1 MFDITSSKL
10 LLLGI
15 IALLVVGPKE
25 LPGLLRTI
33 GKYVGMIK
41 RQAAEFRT
49 QFDDAMRD
57 SEIADLKKQVED
69 IGKEASGAVKEA
81 ETAFQQE
88 MSRVET
94 ETRAAIDSIEAKAPD
109 PAAVFTSDAVSPAA
123 IEGTKEVAQAEQAVA
138 ADQSEAART
147 DTPDSPPP
155 ASMTPPPSE
164 PPFAPTSTA
173 SGSSSAEPA
182 KAGA

>member
-41 RQAAEFRT
+41 RQAAEFRV
-49 QFDDAMRD
+49 QFDEAMRD

-69 IGKEASGAVKEA
+69 IGTEASSAVSEA
-81 ETAFQQE
+81 ETAFQRE
-88 MSRVET
+88 MASVET
-94 ETRAAIDSIEAKAPD
+94 ETRAAIDSIDSKTGD
-109 PAAVFTSDAVSPAA
+109 PAFTSDAVSPVAA
-123 IEGTKEVAQAEQAVA
+123 EAVA
-138 ADQSEAART
+138 SEQQGQPSPSEP
-147 DTPDSPPP
+147 TPAPETSSTSAETATASPPP
-155 ASMTPPPSE
+155 PVHITPVA
-164 PPFAPTSTA
+164 APA
-173 SGSSSAEPA
+173 PAEPA

>member
-41 RQAAEFRT
+41 RQAAEFRS
-49 QFDDAMRD
+49 QFDDAMRE

-69 IGKEASGAVKEA
+69 IGKEASGAIKEA

-94 ETRAAIDSIEAKAPD
+94 ETQAAIDSVDAKVAD
-109 PAAVFTSDAVSPAA
+109 PAAAVFTSDAVSPAA

-138 ADQSEAART
+138 AEHAEEERR
-147 DTPDSPPP
+147 DTG
-155 ASMTPPPSE
+155 ASTSGEGMTPPSGGPS
-164 PPFAPTSTA
+164 PTSSATA
-173 SGSSSAEPA
+173 AEPA

>member
-94 ETRAAIDSIEAKAPD
+94 ETRAAIDSVDAKTND
-109 PAAVFTSDAVSPAA
+109 PAALFTSDAVSPAA

-138 ADQSEAART
+138 ADHVEEERREAGVSPS
-147 DTPDSPPP
+147 PDGIPPVGPAAPP
-155 ASMTPPPSE
+155 ASG
-164 PPFAPTSTA
+164 TA
-173 SGSSSAEPA
+173 VEPA